1 MAKKN
6 ALVDRIDQIRKE
18 TFFTTQHFT
27 RQLVMDQAAIILNR
41 DFGFGAERLQRF
53 NAVNV
58 LGSGLMPDGR
68 LVDPSAMDAKMK
80 RWYDSLFGGDSH
92 G

>member
-1 MAKKN
+1 MKD
-6 ALVDRIDQIRKE
+6 VVEEIGD
-18 TFFTTQHFT
+18 T
-27 RQLVMDQAAIILNR
+27 
-41 DFGFGAERLQRF
+41 F

-68 LVDPSAMDAKMK
+68 LVDPSTMDAKMK
-80 RWYDSLFGGDSH
+80 RWYDSLFGGESD